1 MKKAKEKKT
10 AKRADVE
17 AIAMKTAFNTTFIV
31 NVCIIF
37 NVKDKINV

>member
-10 AKRADVE
+10 TKRADVKV
-17 AIAMKTAFNTTFIV
+17 IAMKTAFNTISIV

>member
-10 AKRADVE
+10 AKRANVK
-17 AIAMKTAFNTTFIV
+17 AIAMKTTFNITFIA